1 MPTRDALADLLSRC
15 ADGDKKAFESLYRK
29 SSARLYA
36 MCLALVKS
44 EEIAKDVLQDSFVKI
59 WHRAGSYDPNKGS
72 VITWMM
78 SIVRHRALDLLR
90 STQLQIQQESDS
102 IQDADLAVNEHG
114 PGALTEIDKSTAE
127 VFQCMDQLMESQ
139 KQCIIMAYCYGYSHD
154 ELASMLKIP
163 LGTVKAWIRRGIK
176 RIRECL
182 G

>member
-1 MPTRDALADLLSRC
+1 MSTRDALADLLSRC
-15 ADGDKKAFESLYRK
+15 AGGDKQAFESLYRK

-36 MCLALVKS
+36 MCLALVKNQ
-44 EEIAKDVLQDSFVKI
+44 EIAEDVLQDSFVKI
-59 WHRAGSYDPNKGS
+59 WHRAGSYDPSKGS

-102 IQDADLAVNEHG
+102 IKNGGHAINEHG
-114 PGALTEIDKSTAE
+114 PGALAEIDMSTAA
-127 VFQCMDQLMESQ
+127 VIQCMDQLKESQ
-139 KQCIIMAYCYGYSHD
+139 KQCIIMTYCYGYSHD
-154 ELASMLKIP
+154 ELASILKIP